1 MLHKTAQ
8 ERYTKLKKVFA
19 RLKSNFNR
27 DDLDDFIQTAIHYA
41 NGLSTTPLLTAVGA
55 GEEITIEFD
64 DHRACVRG

>member
-41 NGLSTTPLLTAVGA
+41 NGLARLH
-55 GEEITIEFD
+55 F
-64 DHRACVRG
+64 